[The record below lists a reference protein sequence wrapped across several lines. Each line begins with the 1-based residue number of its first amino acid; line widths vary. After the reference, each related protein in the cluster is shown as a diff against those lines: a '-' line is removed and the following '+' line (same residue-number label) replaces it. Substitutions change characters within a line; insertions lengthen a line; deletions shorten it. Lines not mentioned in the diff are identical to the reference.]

1 MQLLTLTIAERPYG
15 IDTRQVVE
23 LLPLVAVRPL
33 PRQPAEV
40 LGLIRYRGRFV
51 PAIDLGQLVGGS
63 RSRDQ
68 LGTRTIIVR
77 LGDRL
82 ASAGGSPSAGAT
94 PNAAGVSRASSPAAA
109 DAAAGLPG
117 PPASEPRL
125 LALVAE
131 RVIGIAA
138 AAAHPSAAAAGDSP
152 FGPLVDLAET
162 GGTAEAQLLNIDAI
176 LPPAELRSLLALAGL
191 PAGAG
196 PESEP
201 TAAATS

>member
-1 MQLLTLTIAERPYG
+1 M
-15 IDTRQVVE
+15 
-23 LLPLVAVRPL
+23 
-33 PRQPAEV
+33 
-40 LGLIRYRGRFV
+40 

-138 AAAHPSAAAAGDSP
+138 AAQPSAAAAGDSP